1 MTKQEQD
8 IFFALLRAAIWTN
21 SSGQP
26 TADRLQEVSELIDK
40 SLIAFHQ
47 SSYDWGML
55 LQAFENHALL
65 GVVAHTIMSLP
76 DDKQPT
82 EAQRTHIYD
91 HVAALVRTHHEL
103 QTAIVTLFAQME
115 AVGLHPIL
123 LKGEGYAA
131 LYPTT
136 CVRSCGDIDIYV
148 HPDEFTPARQIVD
161 AFMGEEAQAHDG
173 SLHYEI
179 DKDGLVIELHH
190 KLMGRPIAGVD
201 MKSYN
206 QYIFSLPNDSC
217 YYFEIQS
224 SQIPVLK
231 PLDNLIFSFLHLY
244 KHASRGV
251 PSFRLSLDTFFLLRV
266 YKTDIQGDIFKAMIC
281 QYFRLQPWQEFIG
294 ILHYQLGMP
303 KSKIPYWDEERA
315 QRSQGKMLQTYL
327 RAGNFAQF
335 IDHEGIAIR
344 SMPRGLRRK
353 VKHFFYILKVG
364 GKTRNVFDPTYTR
377 WTSIKNLLHLTFT
390 QIKEIISQKQKS

>member
-8 IFFALLRAAIWTN
+8 IFFALLRAAIWTD
-21 SSGQP
+21 SSDQP

-47 SSYDWGML
+47 SSYDWDML
-55 LQAFENHALL
+55 LRAFENHALL

-131 LYPTT
+131 LYPKT

-148 HPDEFTPARQIVD
+148 HPDEFEPARRIID
-161 AFMGEEAQAHDG
+161 AFMGEGAHVHDG
-173 SLHYEI
+173 SLHYEV
-179 DKDGLVIELHH
+179 DKDGLAIELHH
-190 KLMGRPIAGVD
+190 KLTSAKKDG
-201 MKSYN
+201 MKAYN
-206 QYIFSLPNDSC
+206 QYGAELSHIDRH
-217 YYFEIQS
+217 YAEILGH
-224 SQIPVLK
+224 QIPVLK
-231 PLDNLIFSFLHLY
+231 PLDDLIFSFMHLY
-244 KHASRGV
+244 KHAYHGS
-251 PSFRLSLDTFFLLRV
+251 PTLRLFLDTFVLLNQYRGILNV
-266 YKTDIQGDIFKAMIC
+266 SEIESKCRQFMIMES
-281 QYFRLQPWQEFIG
+281 WQEFLG

-303 KSKIPYWDEERA
+303 KSKIPCWDEERA

-390 QIKEIISQKQKS
+390 QIKKIISQKQKS